1 MNRAMRLWTTMR
13 RITKVNLIIGT
24 AFALVFGYLSVTV
37 YFGVASQVRYD
48 SNDFPGAKKAST
60 AFLTLS
66 PFQRHIGYF
75 NRGTAEA
82 AIGEFDP
89 AQTDL
94 ESALETAPTSAECA
108 VRINLSYVYEKKADE
123 VAGQDPDQSKELYDR
138 SIKTLDDA
146 PKECQP
152 EKSEEKQKS
161 DKAKERVEDKTK
173 GQQAKE
179 DGTDSDDSQDQGEE
193 KESDQDQKSEGD
205 DSKSDDSEKKDADEK
220 ESDDSQGKSEDE
232 KKRDELK
239 KRGEES
245 EREQQQQGPGGDG
258 GRSTPEKPW

>member
-1 MNRAMRLWTTMR
+1 MNRAARLWTTMR
-13 RITKVNLIIGT
+13 RVTKVNLIIGT
-24 AFALVFGYLSVTV
+24 AFALIFGYLAVTV

-66 PFQRHIGYF
+66 PFQRHIGYY

-82 AIGEFDP
+82 AIAEFDP

-146 PKECQP
+146 PEECQP
-152 EKSEEKQKS
+152 KKSEEKQKS
-161 DKAKERVEDKTK
+161 DEAKERVEDKKK

-179 DGTDSDDSQDQGEE
+179 DGTDTDDSQDQKRE
-193 KESDQDQKSEGD
+193 
-205 DSKSDDSEKKDADEK
+205 SDDSQSDDREEKDADEK
-220 ESDDSQGKSEDE
+220 
-232 KKRDELK
+232 KRDKLK

-245 EREQQQQGPGGDG
+245 EREQHQQGPGGG
-258 GRSTPEKPW
+258 GRTTPEKPW